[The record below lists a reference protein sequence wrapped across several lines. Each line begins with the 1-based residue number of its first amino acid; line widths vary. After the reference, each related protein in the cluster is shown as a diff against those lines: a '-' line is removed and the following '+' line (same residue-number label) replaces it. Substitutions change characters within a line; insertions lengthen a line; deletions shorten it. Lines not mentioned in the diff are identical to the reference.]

1 MDRFTSQ
8 EQPNADAMTEWRQFL
23 HAHAEVGHDLFET
36 SAYVADRLEEMGL
49 AVTRNVG
56 GTGVVARIELG
67 EPGKGRQLGLRADM
81 DALPMQEHTGLPHAS
96 QNPGAMHACGH
107 DGHTAMLLGAADL
120 IQRRIRSGQ
129 ITGDGAITFIFQ
141 PAEEVGGDDSGA
153 QRMIRDGL
161 FDRFPMDEVYGLHN
175 APLDEEGT
183 MQFRHG
189 PLLCSSERVEI
200 TIYGKQSHGATL
212 HLAKDATLAMAS
224 MIMSL
229 NTLITQDTP
238 PLETGIFNI
247 GEAHSGTTYN
257 VISAEAKIYGCLRA
271 YRPEVIEMLRQ
282 RIKEIVEFSA
292 KTYGCTAE
300 VQIGPGYPAVI
311 NDDRALDHSIASAIR
326 LLGEDRVEVEASQI
340 TAGEDFA
347 FYLQHAPGAFATI
360 GNGDNGWKNGEH
372 IGPCAVHSP
381 YFDFNDA
388 ILPTGAS
395 YWAALVEDRLKADA

>member
-1 MDRFTSQ
+1 
-8 EQPNADAMTEWRQFL
+8 
-23 HAHAEVGHDLFET
+23 
-36 SAYVADRLEEMGL
+36 
-49 AVTRNVG
+49 
-56 GTGVVARIELG
+56 
-67 EPGKGRQLGLRADM
+67 M

-271 YRPEVIEMLRQ
+271 YRPEVIETLRQ